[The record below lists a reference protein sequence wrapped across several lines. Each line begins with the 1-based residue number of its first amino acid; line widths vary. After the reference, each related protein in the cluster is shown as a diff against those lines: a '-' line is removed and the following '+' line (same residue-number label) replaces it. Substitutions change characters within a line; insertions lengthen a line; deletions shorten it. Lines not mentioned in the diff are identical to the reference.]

1 MTRILVALGLAA
13 LFAGGALAASN
24 VQKLPILSV
33 AEQTTSAATTTGGTT
48 ATGTTG
54 TTTGT
59 TTTGTT
65 TTGTTTGQEGVRAGK
80 VRLCHRTGSASSVG
94 VEIVVSRRALPE
106 HRAHGDT
113 EGRCLTTTTTT
124 TGTTATTTT
133 GTTTTG
139 TTTGQEGVR
148 EGKVRICHK
157 TGSTRNPGV
166 EIEVSQNALP
176 AHMAHGDTE
185 GECEDAATTTTGTT
199 ATTTTTAATTTTQ
212 SAQPKRKV
220 IRPAKAS
227 KSKRPQASQ
236 RPKPAQQPKAS
247 RGNSGNGKS
256 GGGGNGKGKGR
267 GK

>member
-54 TTTGT
+54 

-157 TGSTRNPGV
+157 TGSSRNPGV
-166 EIEVSQNALP
+166 EIEVSENALP
-176 AHMAHGDTE
+176 AHLAHGDTE

-199 ATTTTTAATTTTQ
+199 ATTTTAATTTTQ

-220 IRPAKAS
+220 VRPAKAS